1 MEQNPLLKVEQVSI
15 CYHTKRGDLKAVTE
29 ASFTIGQGQSV
40 ALIGESG
47 CGKTTLATAIVDALP
62 MAASVTGGKILYR
75 QGDKEVNLLE
85 MKRKDLR
92 ILLWSEIS
100 MVFQASQS
108 SFNPVRKIKTQFLD
122 TVQAHDRGKSK
133 EEILRRAAELLRVV
147 MLDPEKVLNTVDYDK
162 AEQLLTQAG
171 LTKKD
176 GQWYKADGSQ
186 FTIAL
191 QCPTS
196 WSDGSTAATEIAN
209 QLTNFGIKT
218 SVDGIDSTLRQ
229 SNINEGAY
237 EVAISFFGTAQAHP
251 MFAFETPFLISNV
264 NCSKGLSYPMVQETE
279 CCGTVDLNAEITA
292 STAGWDTEAQKEAVG
307 KIVYTLNETVPI
319 LPLYTKY
326 SKYVTSDGLRT
337 DWGDND
343 ALYQNSAG
351 DDSFVVMKILS
362 GELKSLN

>member
-147 MLDPEKVLNTVDYDK
+147 MLDPEKVLNAYPHELSGGMKQRTLIALSLLLEPKLIILDEPTTALD
-162 AEQLLTQAG
+162 LLTQEKILRLLKQLKQHGFSLLFITHDLGIVSELADKVVTMYAG
-171 LTKKD
+171 KAVEEAPVKAFFREARHPYSRGLVDAIPRLTLD
-176 GQWYKADGSQ
+176 DREIVSIPGTPPDMVAYRQGCAFAPRCARCQ
-186 FTIAL
+186 EICL
-191 QCPTS
+191 Q
-196 WSDGSTAATEIAN
+196 
-209 QLTNFGIKT
+209 
-218 SVDGIDSTLRQ
+218 
-229 SNINEGAY
+229 
-237 EVAISFFGTAQAHP
+237 
-251 MFAFETPFLISNV
+251 
-264 NCSKGLSYPMVQETE
+264 QEPR
-279 CCGTVDLNAEITA
+279 
-292 STAGWDTEAQKEAVG
+292 SEAVPG
-307 KIVYTLNETVPI
+307 EENWYCSCWNPI
-319 LPLYTKY
+319 T
-326 SKYVTSDGLRT
+326 G
-337 DWGDND
+337 
-343 ALYQNSAG
+343 G
-351 DDSFVVMKILS
+351 DDH
-362 GELKSLN
+362 GTHR

>member
-1 MEQNPLLKVEQVSI
+1 MMEQNPLLKVEQVSI

-147 MLDPEKVLNTVDYDK
+147 MLDPEKVLNAYPHELSGGMKQRTLIALSLLLEPKLIILDEPTTALD
-162 AEQLLTQAG
+162 LLTQEKILRLLKQLKQQHGFSLLFITHDLGIVSELADKVVTMYAG
-171 LTKKD
+171 KAVEEAPVKAFFREARHPYSRGLVDAIPRLTLD
-176 GQWYKADGSQ
+176 DREIVSIPGTPPDMVAYRQGCAFAPRCARCQ
-186 FTIAL
+186 EICL
-191 QCPTS
+191 Q
-196 WSDGSTAATEIAN
+196 
-209 QLTNFGIKT
+209 
-218 SVDGIDSTLRQ
+218 
-229 SNINEGAY
+229 
-237 EVAISFFGTAQAHP
+237 
-251 MFAFETPFLISNV
+251 
-264 NCSKGLSYPMVQETE
+264 QEPR
-279 CCGTVDLNAEITA
+279 
-292 STAGWDTEAQKEAVG
+292 SEAVPG
-307 KIVYTLNETVPI
+307 EENWYCSCWNPI
-319 LPLYTKY
+319 T
-326 SKYVTSDGLRT
+326 G
-337 DWGDND
+337 
-343 ALYQNSAG
+343 G
-351 DDSFVVMKILS
+351 DDH
-362 GELKSLN
+362 GTHR